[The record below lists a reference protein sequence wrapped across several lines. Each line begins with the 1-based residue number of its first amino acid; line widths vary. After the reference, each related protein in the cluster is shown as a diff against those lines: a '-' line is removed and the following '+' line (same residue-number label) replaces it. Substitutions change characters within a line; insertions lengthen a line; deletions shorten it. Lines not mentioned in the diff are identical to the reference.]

1 MNQKQF
7 AEIIAVVRKHEID
20 NSTDLNDAEKELLK
34 QFIDYIKEQIK

>member
-7 AEIIAVVRKHEID
+7 AEIIAVVRKLEID